1 MTGSAVSGGT
11 SSPLMPKEDTVYGA
25 PILVPPLSN
34 HRLDETALASYL
46 TANLDGFAS
55 PLVVQQFQ
63 GGQSNP
69 TFHLETKTSQYVLR
83 KKPPGILLPS
93 AHAVDREYAVQSA
106 LAGTEVPV
114 APMRLLC
121 RDEAVLGTMFYVMD
135 YLPGRVFSDRTLAG
149 VPEAD
154 RTAMYDDM
162 NRVMAAL
169 HGVDWKAA
177 GLSSFG
183 RPQAYVARQIDR
195 WTKQYLAANTGDLAA
210 MDRLIAW
217 LPRNTPATD
226 ETAIAH
232 GDFRLGNL
240 IFHETE
246 PRVIAV
252 LDWELSTLGHPLAD
266 LAYNC
271 IPWRLPLAME
281 GLIGIATPG
290 IPSEAA
296 YVAAYC
302 RRTGRAGVPELDF
315 FVVFSLFRWAA
326 IAAGVYRRALDGN
339 AADARAMTIGHKF
352 KALAES
358 AWALAEQIS

>member
-1 MTGSAVSGGT
+1 MALPLSNPVAV
-11 SSPLMPKEDTVYGA
+11 GA
-25 PILVPPLSN
+25 PILVPPLAN
-34 HRLDETALASYL
+34 HRLDEARL
-46 TANLDGFAS
+46 TAYLAENLPGFAG
-55 PLVVQQFQ
+55 PVTVRQFQ

-69 TFHLETKTSQYVLR
+69 TFHLHTPGAEYVLR
-83 KKPPGILLPS
+83 KKPPGTLLPS
-93 AHAVDREYAVQSA
+93 AHAVDREYTVQSA
-106 LAGTEVPV
+106 LAGSAVPV

-121 RDEAVLGTMFYVMD
+121 RDDAVIGTMFYVMD
-135 YLPGRVFSDRTLAG
+135 YLPGRVFSDRTLQG
-149 VPEAD
+149 VAPAD
-154 RTAMYDDM
+154 RAAMYDDM

-169 HGVDWKAA
+169 HGVDWQAA
-177 GLSSFG
+177 GLGGFG

-195 WTKQYLAANTGDLAA
+195 WTKQYIGANTGDVPEMNQL
-210 MDRLIAW
+210 MTW
-217 LPRNTPATD
+217 LPAHAPAAD
-226 ETAIAH
+226 ESAIAH

-240 IFHETE
+240 IFHPVE

-271 IPWRLPLAME
+271 IPWRLPVAME
-281 GLIGIATPG
+281 GLLGADAPG
-290 IPSEAA
+290 IPSEAE

-339 AADARAMTIGHKF
+339 AADARALTIGNKF
-352 KALAES
+352 RMLAEA
-358 AWALAEQIS
+358 AWALAERT